1 MRATPSLH
9 SAQRLFANQLTMNNM
24 QGFHPITVQTRSI
37 LMVHYI
43 ECYPE
48 LNIQSSQHSFLM
60 MNMQVFHL
68 SRVQTGTRASI
79 LDSTDNTLITALLLF
94 SLFSQLELSPWI
106 WWCERVRRLSHHS
119 WPSLVLTPLSEW
131 LAAQL
136 TLTGFSS
143 LLLQVVVCL
152 RAVSGF
158 QSLHL
163 GSPSMSED

>member
-1 MRATPSLH
+1 
-9 SAQRLFANQLTMNNM
+9 
-24 QGFHPITVQTRSI
+24 
-37 LMVHYI
+37 MVHYI

-106 WWCERVRRLSHHS
+106 WWCERV
-119 WPSLVLTPLSEW
+119 
-131 LAAQL
+131 
-136 TLTGFSS
+136 
-143 LLLQVVVCL
+143 
-152 RAVSGF
+152 
-158 QSLHL
+158 
-163 GSPSMSED
+163 